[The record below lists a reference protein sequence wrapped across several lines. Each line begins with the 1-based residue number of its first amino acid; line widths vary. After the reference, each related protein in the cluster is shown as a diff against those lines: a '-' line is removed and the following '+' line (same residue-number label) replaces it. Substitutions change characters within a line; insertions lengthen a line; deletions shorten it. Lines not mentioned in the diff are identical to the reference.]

1 MLRWYLIHSK
11 PLAETVAQ
19 LNLER
24 QGYETYLPRLGR
36 AARQGSRRKEH
47 ASALFPRYLFLR
59 LNEGHQPLGPVHSSV
74 GVTSVVRF
82 GLSYAVVADEII
94 RDLQAREGADGLHR
108 LRACAGLTTGAQ
120 VRVTM
125 GPFDGLQGV
134 FEREAG
140 ADRVMVLLRLL
151 GQDAHVRIA
160 ADCIALQDAA

>member
-24 QGYETYLPRLGR
+24 QGYETYLPRLGHWVR
-36 AARQGSRRKEH
+36 RGNRRKDYV
-47 ASALFPRYLFLR
+47 SALFPRYLFLR
-59 LNEGHQPLGPVHSSV
+59 LNEGYQPLGPVRSSV

-82 GLSYAVVADEII
+82 GLSYAAVADEII
-94 RDLQAREGADGLHR
+94 RDLRAREEDGLHR
-108 LRACAGLTTGAQ
+108 LRGRPGLKPGAQ

-125 GPFDGLQGV
+125 GPFDGLEGV

-151 GQDAHVRIA
+151 GQDVRVRISADYVAPREA
-160 ADCIALQDAA
+160 A

>member
-24 QGYETYLPRLGR
+24 QGYETYLPRLGHSVR
-36 AARQGSRRKEH
+36 RGNRRKDCV
-47 ASALFPRYLFLR
+47 SALFPRYLFLR
-59 LNEGHQPLGPVHSSV
+59 LNEGYQPLGPVRSSV

-82 GLSYAVVADEII
+82 GLSYAAVADEII
-94 RDLQAREGADGLHR
+94 RDLRAREEDGLHR
-108 LRACAGLTTGAQ
+108 LQGCADLTTGAQ

-125 GPFDGLQGV
+125 GPFDGLEGV

-140 ADRVMVLLRLL
+140 EDRVVVLLRLL
-151 GQDAHVRIA
+151 GQDAHVRIS
-160 ADCIALQDAA
+160 ADCVAPREAA